1 MVARARRNFNK
12 PQRPQL
18 TANARFL
25 KRDAI
30 LFVYPKRQ
38 VLPTPAHHA
47 VDRWDRPAFND
58 PRKGLA
64 LCVIELGRFARRLA
78 VNQTSWSLRVEPENP
93 VADDLQPDS
102 ANPRR
107 ILAAAAETR
116 SRDQPG
122 ESCSSQLLSIEAQ
135 STNATESDLRYKI
148 KSDRLLEA
156 LVSLASR
163 LHETGQSLK
172 STRFGNVLGAA
183 EEISELSQKI
193 FRAVYVQSLQR
204 QPRKR
209 VKN

>member
-18 TANARFL
+18 TAHARLL

-64 LCVIELGRFARRLA
+64 LCVIELGRLARRLA
-78 VNQTSWSLRVEPENP
+78 VNQTGWSVGVEPENP
-93 VADDLQPDS
+93 VADDLQPDN

-107 ILAAAAETR
+107 ILA
-116 SRDQPG
+116 P
-122 ESCSSQLLSIEAQ
+122 
-135 STNATESDLRYKI
+135 ATIVNFGQRK
-148 KSDRLLEA
+148 KPPA
-156 LVSLASR
+156 LVRILRR
-163 LHETGQSLK
+163 LGQA
-172 STRFGNVLGAA
+172 TQDRP
-183 EEISELSQKI
+183 IKI
-193 FRAVYVQSLQR
+193 FPLRNNPAHGEPPYMFAT
-204 QPRKR
+204 
-209 VKN
+209 